1 MQVSL
6 PASDVVQEVI
16 KLTSE
21 QFNLLT
27 AIGTDS
33 SLYQELSLPFK
44 TNPNVKI
51 ELLLDDVAI
60 RFEGKQD
67 AVKSACGHFSTQLK
81 HYIPLK
87 Q

>member
-6 PASDVVQEVI
+6 SASDVVQEVI

-21 QFNLLT
+21 QYNLLT
-27 AIGTDS
+27 AIRTGS

-60 RFEGKQD
+60 RFKGKQD